1 MTSLMLSVDQAA
13 QRAGISRR
21 TLDRLLSLG
30 EGPTTYRV
38 SIRRLGIREA
48 DLEVWLSSRRR
59 LAPATDVGAPLRCQ
73 RA

>member
-1 MTSLMLSVDQAA
+1 MLSVDQAA

-38 SIRRLGIREA
+38 SIRRLGIRR
-48 DLEVWLSSRRR
+48 SR
-59 LAPATDVGAPLRCQ
+59 P
-73 RA
+73 